1 MTELYHFGIKGQRW
15 GVRRFQSPDGT
26 LTAAGKA
33 RYKAYKKDFKDY
45 DKLNRHV
52 SASQRHLKEEGVMLD
67 RVRDK
72 YLKENKNY
80 EKAMRKS
87 SGLFGLKGAEK
98 AEKVANA
105 QKTMDDASSE
115 YEKAAGAYGVAKKI
129 ATQDASALR
138 RHVDKMI
145 RDYGK
150 GSINEIQTKTV
161 KIGQNK
167 LQKLMQGAPK
177 SIVFNQ
183 GRETEQFIKTGKTLA
198 DMPIIGGLYTANYV
212 AKREAELE
220 RAKVENSVRGAKR
233 QLGGNKGAKY
243 LNPGYFKGVSSLSS
257 EDKEEYAKQQKE
269 KAKAKK
275 EEAKAKKEAAKAK
288 KEEAK
293 AKKEAA
299 KAEKL
304 ANREKASKYADD
316 TRKAIDDARANAES
330 SKRNANR
337 DRKSEIQNEAIRNR
351 KKWLKEQD
359 RKSGN
364 TIGQKVAGAAIR
376 VAGTAAASAAAAAAG
391 PVAGYAAR
399 TAIKNHR
406 KRKRKEAWNNFW
418 GIKHSA
424 CSYRVVRSDE
434 LYHHGIKG
442 QRWGIRRYQNPDGS
456 LTAAGREKYGKKLNK
471 EGGAYLKKGSIVQR
485 VSDIDE
491 TTSGRSDGSKH
502 MYVAFTQ
509 EDKFKY
515 KRCAR
520 GLGGTNFTLETPFGY
535 QIDLKVKDDILA
547 PSLKTQVDTAV
558 EHVKG
563 MSIDEVKKKF
573 IDKKGY
579 MKSNIYDD
587 PEDFVSDLMKSN
599 GSDKVSEFQQR
610 AYLHYSRN
618 LMKDKDLRDQ
628 FFNKLSEKGYN
639 AVIDYNDTARSTVD
653 VNGKTKITKGFS
665 DKPLIIFDS
674 EKSLEKVGSHAITYE
689 ELSNDAKNLKKMYNN
704 RAALKNFAG
713 GVSVVAAAVPT
724 ALVSPYA
731 ATVLA
736 AYAGPLATMI
746 PGANDS
752 AKADGYKLYE
762 KAYKRYANMQKN
774 DPVAYKKAVKDIL
787 DAVAKSKETEKKLE
801 EDADKKG

>member
-52 SASQRHLKEEGVMLD
+52 SAAQRHLKEEGVMLD

-167 LQKLMQGAPK
+167 LQKLMQGAPT

-233 QLGGNKGAKY
+233 QLGGKKGAKY

-269 KAKAKK
+269 
-275 EEAKAKKEAAKAK
+275 EAKAKKEAAKAK
-288 KEEAK
+288 KEEAKAKKEAAK

-337 DRKSEIQNEAIRNR
+337 DRKSEIQKEAIRNR
-351 KKWLKEQD
+351 KQWLKEQD

-391 PVAGYAAR
+391 PIAGYAAR

-406 KRKRKEAWNNFW
+406 KRKRKEAWNSFW

-442 QRWGIRRYQNPDGS
+442 QRWGVRRYQNPDGT
-456 LTAAGREKYGKKLNK
+456 LTEKGKKRK
-471 EGGAYLKKGSIVQR
+471 EKLYAKAEKEYERGINSKYQNRIDPHNSEFQKKLLALKKKEIDEGFNYLENRVKRNAMVGAVIGSIPGAAIATAYTAVRYNKQNLDRERLKSNERKLEDLRQETFRQLNNIQR
-485 VSDIDE
+485 QIDI
-491 TTSGRSDGSKH
+491 
-502 MYVAFTQ
+502 Q
-509 EDKFKY
+509 
-515 KRCAR
+515 
-520 GLGGTNFTLETPFGY
+520 N
-535 QIDLKVKDDILA
+535 QIDLQNRINQN
-547 PSLKTQVDTAV
+547 QVDLQNQINQMQF
-558 EHVKG
+558 
-563 MSIDEVKKKF
+563 MSMNHF
-573 IDKKGY
+573 
-579 MKSNIYDD
+579 
-587 PEDFVSDLMKSN
+587 
-599 GSDKVSEFQQR
+599 
-610 AYLHYSRN
+610 
-618 LMKDKDLRDQ
+618 
-628 FFNKLSEKGYN
+628 
-639 AVIDYNDTARSTVD
+639 
-653 VNGKTKITKGFS
+653 
-665 DKPLIIFDS
+665 
-674 EKSLEKVGSHAITYE
+674 
-689 ELSNDAKNLKKMYNN
+689 
-704 RAALKNFAG
+704 
-713 GVSVVAAAVPT
+713 
-724 ALVSPYA
+724 
-731 ATVLA
+731 
-736 AYAGPLATMI
+736 
-746 PGANDS
+746 
-752 AKADGYKLYE
+752 
-762 KAYKRYANMQKN
+762 
-774 DPVAYKKAVKDIL
+774 
-787 DAVAKSKETEKKLE
+787 
-801 EDADKKG
+801 